1 VAVNDKKLIIV
12 QGPTASGK
20 TALSIALGNHFNT
33 EIISGD
39 SRQFYQEMIIGTAR
53 PSINE
58 LKTVKHHFISS
69 HSVLDE
75 FNTSDFSL
83 KAREICAS
91 LFETKDQV
99 ILVGGSGMYIDALT
113 FGLDE
118 ITADESIRQALNQIY
133 ENQGLDILVKELHEK
148 DPEFC
153 LSADLKNPVRVI
165 RALEVIRKTNQP
177 YSSQRKGFK
186 NDLPYDIVRFSIAW
200 KREDLYDRI
209 NLRVDEMITNGLV
222 EEVIGL
228 QEFQSL
234 SPLKTLG
241 YSEIFDVINN
251 KCSLET
257 AIEKIKQH
265 SRNYAKRQMTWLR
278 RYSDVNYLDPYS
290 KDTLISQAIAKMS
303 A

>member
-1 VAVNDKKLIIV
+1 MNDKKLIIV

-20 TALSIALGNHFNT
+20 TALSIALAKHFNT

-53 PSINE
+53 PSIKE

-118 ITADESIRQALNQIY
+118 ITADESIRLTLNQIY
-133 ENQGLDILVKELHEK
+133 ENQGLDILVNELQER

-153 LSADLKNPVRVI
+153 LSADLKNPVRII
-165 RALEVIRKTNQP
+165 RALEVIRMTNQP

-209 NLRVDEMITNGLV
+209 NLRVDEMLTNGLV
-222 EEVIGL
+222 EEVKGL

-278 RYSDVNYLDPYS
+278 RYSDVNYLDPYL
-290 KDTLISQAIAKMS
+290 KDTLISQAIGKMS
-303 A
+303 T

>member
-1 VAVNDKKLIIV
+1 VAVKDKKIIIV

-20 TALSIALGNHFNT
+20 TALSIALAKHFNT

-39 SRQFYQEMIIGTAR
+39 SRQFYEEMIIGTAR
-53 PSINE
+53 PSIEE

-69 HSVLDE
+69 HSIHNE
-75 FNTSDFSL
+75 FNTAEFSRE
-83 KAREICAS
+83 ARLLCEN
-91 LFETKDQV
+91 LFETKENV

-113 FGLDE
+113 FGLDD
-118 ITADESIRQALNQIY
+118 ITANEAIRQSLNQTF
-133 ENQGLDILVKELHEK
+133 ENEGLAILVDELREK
-148 DPEFC
+148 DAEYC

-165 RALEVIRKTNQP
+165 RALEVIRMTNQP

-209 NLRVDEMITNGLV
+209 NLRVDDMITNGLV
-222 EEVIGL
+222 DEVIGL
-228 QEFQSL
+228 QKFQSL

-251 KCSLET
+251 KCSIET

-278 RYSDVNYLDPYS
+278 RYSDVKYLDPYS
-290 KDTLISQAIAKMS
+290 KDTLISQAMEKMS
-303 A
+303 T

>member
-1 VAVNDKKLIIV
+1 MAVKDKKLIIV

-20 TALSIALGNHFNT
+20 TALSIALAKHFNT

-53 PSINE
+53 PSIEE
-58 LKTVKHHFISS
+58 LSMVKHHFISS

-83 KAREICAS
+83 KARAVCTS

-133 ENQGLDILVKELHEK
+133 ENQGLDILVNELHEK

-165 RALEVIRKTNQP
+165 RALEVIRMTNQP
-177 YSSQRKGFK
+177 YSTQRKGFK

-222 EEVIGL
+222 EEVKGL

-278 RYSDVNYLDPYS
+278 RYSDVHYLDPYS

-303 A
+303 T

>member
-1 VAVNDKKLIIV
+1 MNDKKLIIV

-20 TALSIALGNHFNT
+20 TALSIALAHHFNT

-53 PSINE
+53 PSIEE
-58 LKTVKHHFISS
+58 LSMVKHHFISS
-69 HSVLDE
+69 HSIKNE
-75 FNTSDFSL
+75 FNTADFSRE
-83 KAREICAS
+83 ARLLCEN
-91 LFETKDQV
+91 LFETKDHV

-113 FGLDE
+113 FGLDD
-118 ITADESIRQALNQIY
+118 ITANEAIRQSLNQIY
-133 ENQGLDILVKELHEK
+133 ENQGLAILVNELKEK

-165 RALEVIRKTNQP
+165 RALEVIRMTNQP

-209 NLRVDEMITNGLV
+209 NLRVDEMISNGLV
-222 EEVIGL
+222 EEVKGL
-228 QEFQSL
+228 QQFQSN

-251 KCSLET
+251 KCTLET

-278 RYSDVNYLDPYS
+278 RYSDVHYLDPYS
-290 KDTLISQAIAKMS
+290 KNTLISQAIGKIDD
-303 A
+303 

>member
-1 VAVNDKKLIIV
+1 MAVKDKKLIIV

-20 TALSIALGNHFNT
+20 TALSIALAKHFNT

-53 PSINE
+53 PSIEE
-58 LKTVKHHFISS
+58 LSMVKHHFISS
-69 HSVLDE
+69 HSIHNE
-75 FNTSDFSL
+75 FNTAEFSRE
-83 KAREICAS
+83 ARLLCAN
-91 LFETKDQV
+91 LFESKDYV
-99 ILVGGSGMYIDALT
+99 ILVGGSGMYLDALT

-118 ITADESIRQALNQIY
+118 IAADERIRKSLTQIF
-133 ENQGLDILVKELHEK
+133 EHEGLAVLVDELREK

-153 LSADLKNPVRVI
+153 ISADLKNPVRVI
-165 RALEVIRKTNQP
+165 RALEVIRMTNQP
-177 YSSQRKGFK
+177 YSSLRKGFK

-222 EEVIGL
+222 DEVNGL
-228 QEFQSL
+228 QQFKSL

-241 YSEIFDVINN
+241 YSEIFEVFDN

-257 AIEKIKQH
+257 AIENIKQH
-265 SRNYAKRQMTWLR
+265 TRNYAKRQLTWLR
-278 RYSDVNYLDPYS
+278 RYSSVHYLDPYS
-290 KDTLISQAIAKMS
+290 NVQLFNQAIDKLS
-303 A
+303 N

>member
-1 VAVNDKKLIIV
+1 MNDKKLIIV

-133 ENQGLDILVKELHEK
+133 ENQGLDILVNELHEK
-148 DPEFC
+148 GPEFC

-200 KREDLYDRI
+200 KREDLYNRI
-209 NLRVDEMITNGLV
+209 NLRVDEMISNGLV
-222 EEVIGL
+222 QEVIGL

-278 RYSDVNYLDPYS
+278 RYSDVNYLDPYL
-290 KDTLISQAIAKMS
+290 KDTLISQAIGKMS
-303 A
+303 T

>member
-20 TALSIALGNHFNT
+20 TALSIALGKHFNT

-133 ENQGLDILVKELHEK
+133 ENQGLDILVNELHEK

-153 LSADLKNPVRVI
+153 LSADLKNPVRVL

-186 NDLPYDIVRFSIAW
+186 NDLPYDIIRFSIAW
-200 KREDLYDRI
+200 NREDLYDRI

-228 QEFQSL
+228 EQFQSL

-257 AIEKIKQH
+257 AIENIKQH
-265 SRNYAKRQMTWLR
+265 TRNYAKRQMTWLR

>member
-1 VAVNDKKLIIV
+1 MAVKDKKIIIV

-20 TALSIALGNHFNT
+20 TALSIALAKHFNT

-39 SRQFYQEMIIGTAR
+39 SRQFYEEMIIGTAR
-53 PSINE
+53 PSIEE

-69 HSVLDE
+69 HSIHNE
-75 FNTSDFSL
+75 FNTAEFS
-83 KAREICAS
+83 RESRLLCEN
-91 LFETKDQV
+91 LFETKDHV

-113 FGLDE
+113 FGLDD
-118 ITADESIRQALNQIY
+118 ITANEAIRQSLNQTF
-133 ENQGLDILVKELHEK
+133 ENEGLAILVNELHEK

-165 RALEVIRKTNQP
+165 RALEVIRMTNQP

-209 NLRVDEMITNGLV
+209 NLRVDDMITNGLV
-222 EEVIGL
+222 DEVKGL
-228 QEFQSL
+228 QVFQSL

-241 YSEIFDVINN
+241 YSEIFEVLNN

-278 RYSDVNYLDPYS
+278 RYSDVKYLDPYS
-290 KDTLISQAIAKMS
+290 KNTLISQAIEKMS
-303 A
+303 T

>member
-1 VAVNDKKLIIV
+1 MAVKDKKIIIV

-20 TALSIALGNHFNT
+20 TALSIALAKHFNT

-39 SRQFYQEMIIGTAR
+39 SRQFYEEMIIGTAR
-53 PSINE
+53 PSIEE

-69 HSVLDE
+69 HSIHNE
-75 FNTSDFSL
+75 FNTAEFSRE
-83 KAREICAS
+83 ARLLCEN
-91 LFETKDQV
+91 LFETKENV

-113 FGLDE
+113 FGLDD
-118 ITADESIRQALNQIY
+118 ITANEAIRQSLNQTF
-133 ENQGLDILVKELHEK
+133 ENEGLAILVDELREK
-148 DPEFC
+148 DAEYC

-165 RALEVIRKTNQP
+165 RALEVIRMTNQP

-209 NLRVDEMITNGLV
+209 NLRVDDMITNGLV
-222 EEVIGL
+222 DEVIGL
-228 QEFQSL
+228 QKFQSL

-251 KCSLET
+251 KCSIET

-278 RYSDVNYLDPYS
+278 RYSDVKYLDPYS

-303 A
+303 T

>member
-1 VAVNDKKLIIV
+1 VAIKNKKLIIV

-20 TALSIALGNHFNT
+20 TALSISLAKHFNT

-53 PSINE
+53 PSIKE

-69 HSVLDE
+69 HSILNE

-83 KAREICAS
+83 KAREICAN

-133 ENQGLDILVKELHEK
+133 ENQGLDILVNELQEK

-153 LSADLKNPVRVI
+153 LFADLKNPVRVI
-165 RALEVIRKTNQP
+165 RALEVIRMTNQP

-200 KREDLYDRI
+200 KREDLYDKI

-222 EEVIGL
+222 EEVKGL

-278 RYSDVNYLDPYS
+278 RYSDVNYLDPYL
-290 KDTLISQAIAKMS
+290 KDTLISQAIGKMTD
-303 A
+303 

>member
-1 VAVNDKKLIIV
+1 MNDKKLIIV

-20 TALSIALGNHFNT
+20 TALSISLAKHFNT

-58 LKTVKHHFISS
+58 LKTVEHHFISS

-83 KAREICAS
+83 KAREICAN

-118 ITADESIRQALNQIY
+118 ITADESIRQALNKIY
-133 ENQGLDILVKELHEK
+133 ENQGLDILVNELHEK

-165 RALEVIRKTNQP
+165 RALEVIRMTNQP
-177 YSSQRKGFK
+177 YSTQRKGFK
-186 NDLPYDIVRFSIAW
+186 NNLPYDIVRFSIAW

-228 QEFQSL
+228 QKFQSL

-251 KCSLET
+251 KCSIET

-278 RYSDVNYLDPYS
+278 RYSDVHYLDPYS

-303 A
+303 D

>member
-1 VAVNDKKLIIV
+1 MNDKKLIIV

-20 TALSIALGNHFNT
+20 TALSIALAKHFHT
-33 EIISGD
+33 EVISGD
-39 SRQFYQEMIIGTAR
+39 SRQFYKEMIIGTAR
-53 PSINE
+53 PSIKE
-58 LKTVKHHFISS
+58 LKTVKHHLISS

-75 FNTSDFSL
+75 FNTSDFSRE
-83 KAREICAS
+83 ARLLCAN
-91 LFETKDQV
+91 LFEANDHV
-99 ILVGGSGMYIDALT
+99 ILVGGSGMYIDALI

-118 ITADESIRQALNQIY
+118 IKADESIRKALNQIY
-133 ENQGLDILVKELHEK
+133 QNQGLDVLVNELREK

-153 LSADLKNPVRVI
+153 ISADLKNPVRVI
-165 RALEVIRKTNQP
+165 RALEVIRMTNQP

-228 QEFQSL
+228 QKFQSL

-290 KDTLISQAIAKMS
+290 KDTLISQAIGKMS
-303 A
+303 T

>member
-1 VAVNDKKLIIV
+1 MNDKKLIIV

-20 TALSIALGNHFNT
+20 TALSISLAKHFNT

-53 PSINE
+53 PSIKE
-58 LKTVKHHFISS
+58 LKTVKHHLISS

-83 KAREICAS
+83 KAREICAN

-118 ITADESIRQALNQIY
+118 IKADESIRQALNQIY
-133 ENQGLDILVKELHEK
+133 ENQGLDILVNELHEK

-165 RALEVIRKTNQP
+165 RALEVIRMTNQP
-177 YSSQRKGFK
+177 YSIQRKGFK
-186 NDLPYDIVRFSIAW
+186 NDFPYDIVRFSIAW
-200 KREDLYDRI
+200 KREDLYNRI
-209 NLRVDEMITNGLV
+209 NLRVDEMLANGLV
-222 EEVIGL
+222 EEVKGL

-251 KCSLET
+251 KCSLDT

-278 RYSDVNYLDPYS
+278 RYSDVHYLDPYS
-290 KDTLISQAIAKMS
+290 KDTLISQAIGKMTD
-303 A
+303 

>member
-1 VAVNDKKLIIV
+1 MEVRKQLIII

-20 TALSIALGNHFNT
+20 TALSISLAKHFNT

-39 SRQFYQEMIIGTAR
+39 SRQFYQEMKIGTAR
-53 PSINE
+53 PSIEE

-75 FNTSDFSL
+75 FNTLDFSL
-83 KAREICAS
+83 KAREICAN

-99 ILVGGSGMYIDALT
+99 ILVGGSGMYMDALT

-133 ENQGLDILVKELHEK
+133 QNQGLDVLVNELREK

-153 LSADLKNPVRVI
+153 ISADLKNPVRVI
-165 RALEVIRKTNQP
+165 RALEVIRMTNQP
-177 YSSQRKGFK
+177 YSIQRKGFK

-200 KREDLYDRI
+200 NRGDLYDRI

-222 EEVIGL
+222 QEVKGL
-228 QEFQSL
+228 QQFQSL

-290 KDTLISQAIAKMS
+290 KDTLISQAIGKMS
-303 A
+303 T

>member
-1 VAVNDKKLIIV
+1 MEVRKQLIII

-20 TALSIALGNHFNT
+20 TALSISLAKHFNT

-39 SRQFYQEMIIGTAR
+39 SRQFYQEMKIGTAR
-53 PSINE
+53 PSIEE

-75 FNTSDFSL
+75 FNTLDFSL
-83 KAREICAS
+83 KAREICAN

-99 ILVGGSGMYIDALT
+99 ILVGGSGMYMDALT

-118 ITADESIRQALNQIY
+118 ITADETIRQALNQIY
-133 ENQGLDILVKELHEK
+133 QNQGLDVLVNELREK

-153 LSADLKNPVRVI
+153 ISADLKNPVRVI
-165 RALEVIRKTNQP
+165 RALEVVRMTNHP
-177 YSSQRKGFK
+177 YSIQRKGFK

-200 KREDLYDRI
+200 NREDLYDRI
-209 NLRVDEMITNGLV
+209 NLRVDEMIQNGLV
-222 EEVIGL
+222 EEVKGL

-241 YSEIFDVINN
+241 YTEIFDVINN

-265 SRNYAKRQMTWLR
+265 SRNYAKRQLTWLR

-290 KDTLISQAIAKMS
+290 KDTLISQAIVKMTD
-303 A
+303 

>member
-1 VAVNDKKLIIV
+1 MAVNDKQLIIV

-20 TALSIALGNHFNT
+20 TALSIALGKHFNT

-133 ENQGLDILVKELHEK
+133 ENQGLDILVNELHEK

-153 LSADLKNPVRVI
+153 LSADLKNPVRVL

-228 QEFQSL
+228 EQFQSL

-257 AIEKIKQH
+257 AIENIKQH
-265 SRNYAKRQMTWLR
+265 TRNYAKRQMTWLR

>member
-1 VAVNDKKLIIV
+1 MIIV
-12 QGPTASGK
+12 QGTTASGK
-20 TALSIALGNHFNT
+20 TALSISLAKHFNS

-39 SRQFYQEMIIGTAR
+39 SRQFYKEMIIGTAR
-53 PSINE
+53 PSVKE

-69 HSVLDE
+69 HSVLNE
-75 FNTSDFSL
+75 FNTLDFSL
-83 KAREICAS
+83 KAREVCAN

-99 ILVGGSGMYIDALT
+99 VVVGGSGMYVDALT

-118 ITADESIRQALNQIY
+118 IEADESIRQVLNQIY
-133 ENQGLDILVKELHEK
+133 ENQGLDILVQELQEK

-165 RALEVIRKTNQP
+165 RALEVIRMTKQP

-186 NDLPYDIVRFSIAW
+186 NDLPYDIIRFSIEW
-200 KREDLYDRI
+200 KREDLYNRI
-209 NLRVDEMITNGLV
+209 NLRVDKMITNGLV
-222 EEVIGL
+222 EEVLGL
-228 QEFQSL
+228 QKFQSL

-278 RYSDVNYLDPYS
+278 RYSDVHYLDPYS
-290 KDTLISQAIAKMS
+290 KETLISQAIAKMS
-303 A
+303 D

>member
-1 VAVNDKKLIIV
+1 MAVKDKKLIIV

-20 TALSIALGNHFNT
+20 TALSIALAKHFNT

-53 PSINE
+53 PSNKE

-83 KAREICAS
+83 KAREICAN

-118 ITADESIRQALNQIY
+118 ITADESIRLALNQIY
-133 ENQGLDILVKELHEK
+133 VNQGLDVLVNELREK

-153 LSADLKNPVRVI
+153 ISADLKNPNRVI
-165 RALEVIRKTNQP
+165 RALEVIRMTNQP

-222 EEVIGL
+222 QEVKGL
-228 QEFQSL
+228 QQFQSL

-241 YSEIFDVINN
+241 YSDIFDVINN

-278 RYSDVNYLDPYS
+278 RYSHVNNLDPYS
-290 KDTLISQAIAKMS
+290 KDTLISQAIAKM
-303 A
+303 AD

>member
-1 VAVNDKKLIIV
+1 MAIKNKKLIIV

-20 TALSIALGNHFNT
+20 TSLSIALAKHFNT

-53 PSINE
+53 PSIKE

-83 KAREICAS
+83 KAREICAN

-118 ITADESIRQALNQIY
+118 ITADESIRLTLNQIY
-133 ENQGLDILVKELHEK
+133 ENQGLDVLVNELREK

-153 LSADLKNPVRVI
+153 ISADLKNPIRVI
-165 RALEVIRKTNQP
+165 RALEVIRMTNQP
-177 YSSQRKGFK
+177 YSIQRKGFK

-200 KREDLYDRI
+200 NRGDLYDRI

-222 EEVIGL
+222 EEVKGL

-290 KDTLISQAIAKMS
+290 KDTLISQAIGKMS
-303 A
+303 T

>member
-290 KDTLISQAIAKMS
+290 KDTLISQAIGKMS

>member
-1 VAVNDKKLIIV
+1 MNDKKLIIV

-58 LKTVKHHFISS
+58 LKTVEHHFISS

-83 KAREICAS
+83 KAREICAN

-118 ITADESIRQALNQIY
+118 ITADESIRQALNKIY
-133 ENQGLDILVKELHEK
+133 ENQGLDILVNELHEK

-165 RALEVIRKTNQP
+165 RALEVIRMTNQP
-177 YSSQRKGFK
+177 YSTQRKGFK

-228 QEFQSL
+228 QKFQSL

-290 KDTLISQAIAKMS
+290 KDTLISQAIGKMS
-303 A
+303 T

>member
-1 VAVNDKKLIIV
+1 VNDKKLIIV

-20 TALSIALGNHFNT
+20 TALSIALAKHFHT
-33 EIISGD
+33 EVISGD
-39 SRQFYQEMIIGTAR
+39 SRQFYKEMIIGTAR
-53 PSINE
+53 PSIKE
-58 LKTVKHHFISS
+58 LKTVKHHLISS

-75 FNTSDFSL
+75 FNTSDFSRE
-83 KAREICAS
+83 ARLLCAN
-91 LFETKDQV
+91 LFEANDHV
-99 ILVGGSGMYIDALT
+99 ILVGGSGMYIDALI

-118 ITADESIRQALNQIY
+118 IKADESIRKALNQIY
-133 ENQGLDILVKELHEK
+133 QNQGLDVLVNELREK

-153 LSADLKNPVRVI
+153 ISADLKNPVRVI
-165 RALEVIRKTNQP
+165 RALEVIRMTNQP

-200 KREDLYDRI
+200 KREDLYNRI
-209 NLRVDEMITNGLV
+209 NLRVDEMISIGLV
-222 EEVIGL
+222 EEVKGL

-241 YSEIFDVINN
+241 YTEIFDAINN

-257 AIEKIKQH
+257 AIEKIKQN

-290 KDTLISQAIAKMS
+290 KDTLISQAIVKMTD
-303 A
+303 

>member
-1 VAVNDKKLIIV
+1 VAVKDKKLIIV

-20 TALSIALGNHFNT
+20 TALSIALAKHFNT

-53 PSINE
+53 PSIEE
-58 LKTVKHHFISS
+58 LSMVKHHFISS

-83 KAREICAS
+83 KARAVCTS

-133 ENQGLDILVKELHEK
+133 ENQGLDILVNELHEK

-278 RYSDVNYLDPYS
+278 RYSDVNYLDPYL
-290 KDTLISQAIAKMS
+290 KDTLISQAIGKMS
-303 A
+303 T

>member
-1 VAVNDKKLIIV
+1 MEVRKQLIII

-20 TALSIALGNHFNT
+20 TALSISLAKHFNT

-39 SRQFYQEMIIGTAR
+39 SRQFYQEMKIGTAR
-53 PSINE
+53 PSIEE

-75 FNTSDFSL
+75 FNTLDFSL
-83 KAREICAS
+83 KAREICAN

-99 ILVGGSGMYIDALT
+99 ILVGGSGMYMDALT

-133 ENQGLDILVKELHEK
+133 QNQGLDVLVNELREK

-153 LSADLKNPVRVI
+153 ISADLKNPVRVI
-165 RALEVIRKTNQP
+165 RALEVVRMTNHP
-177 YSSQRKGFK
+177 YSIQRKGFK

-200 KREDLYDRI
+200 NREDLYDRI
-209 NLRVDEMITNGLV
+209 NLRVDEMIQNGLV
-222 EEVIGL
+222 EEVKGL

-241 YSEIFDVINN
+241 YTEIFDVINN

-265 SRNYAKRQMTWLR
+265 SRNYAKRQLTWLR

-290 KDTLISQAIAKMS
+290 KDTLISQAIVKMTD
-303 A
+303 

>member
-1 VAVNDKKLIIV
+1 MAVNDKKLIIV

-20 TALSIALGNHFNT
+20 TALSIALAKHFHT
-33 EIISGD
+33 EVISGD
-39 SRQFYQEMIIGTAR
+39 SRQFYKEMIIGTAR
-53 PSINE
+53 PSIKE
-58 LKTVKHHFISS
+58 LKTVKHHLISS

-75 FNTSDFSL
+75 FNTSDFSRE
-83 KAREICAS
+83 ARLLCAN
-91 LFETKDQV
+91 LFEANDNV

-118 ITADESIRQALNQIY
+118 IKADESIRKALNQIY
-133 ENQGLDILVKELHEK
+133 QNQGLDVLVNELREK

-153 LSADLKNPVRVI
+153 ISADLKNPVRVI
-165 RALEVIRKTNQP
+165 RALEVIRMTNQP

-200 KREDLYDRI
+200 KREDLYNRI
-209 NLRVDEMITNGLV
+209 NLRVDEMISIGLV
-222 EEVIGL
+222 EEVKGL

-241 YSEIFDVINN
+241 YTEIFDVINN

-257 AIEKIKQH
+257 AIEKIKQN

-290 KDTLISQAIAKMS
+290 KDTLISQAIVKMTD
-303 A
+303 

>member
-1 VAVNDKKLIIV
+1 MEVKKQLIII

-20 TALSIALGNHFNT
+20 TALSIALAKHFNT

-53 PSINE
+53 PSIEE
-58 LKTVKHHFISS
+58 LSMVKHHFIST
-69 HSVLDE
+69 HSIHNE
-75 FNTSDFSL
+75 FNTADFSRE
-83 KAREICAS
+83 ARVLCEK
-91 LFETKDQV
+91 LFKSKDQV
-99 ILVGGSGMYIDALT
+99 ILVGGSGMYLDALT

-118 ITADESIRQALNQIY
+118 IAADERIRQSLNQTF
-133 ENQGLDILVKELHEK
+133 ENDGLDVLVNELRIK

-153 LSADLKNPVRVI
+153 LSADLKNPIRVI
-165 RALEVIRKTNQP
+165 RALEVIRMTNQP
-177 YSSQRKGFK
+177 FSSLRKGFK

-209 NLRVDEMITNGLV
+209 NLRVNEMIANGLV
-222 EEVIGL
+222 DEVKGL
-228 QEFQSL
+228 QQFQNF

-241 YSEIFDVINN
+241 YSEIFEVLDN

-265 SRNYAKRQMTWLR
+265 TRNYAKRQLSWLR
-278 RYSDVNYLDPYS
+278 RYSNVHYLDPYS
-290 KDTLISQAIAKMS
+290 KNTLVSQAIAKLS
-303 A
+303 N

>member
-1 VAVNDKKLIIV
+1 MNDKKLIIV

-39 SRQFYQEMIIGTAR
+39 SRQFYEEMIIGTAR
-53 PSINE
+53 PSIKE

-133 ENQGLDILVKELHEK
+133 ENQGLDILVNELHEK

-290 KDTLISQAIAKMS
+290 TDTLISQAIGKMTD
-303 A
+303 

>member
-1 VAVNDKKLIIV
+1 MNDKKLIVV

-20 TALSIALGNHFNT
+20 TALSIALAKHFHT
-33 EIISGD
+33 EVISGD
-39 SRQFYQEMIIGTAR
+39 SRQFYKEMIIGTAR
-53 PSINE
+53 PSIKE
-58 LKTVKHHFISS
+58 LKTVKHHLISS

-75 FNTSDFSL
+75 FNTSDFSRE
-83 KAREICAS
+83 ARLLCAN
-91 LFETKDQV
+91 LFEANDHV

-118 ITADESIRQALNQIY
+118 IKADESIRKALNQIY
-133 ENQGLDILVKELHEK
+133 ENKGLDILVNELHEK

-153 LSADLKNPVRVI
+153 RSADLKNPVRVI
-165 RALEVIRKTNQP
+165 RALEVIRMTNQP

-200 KREDLYDRI
+200 KREDLYNRI
-209 NLRVDEMITNGLV
+209 NLRVDEMISIGLV
-222 EEVIGL
+222 EEVKGL

-241 YSEIFDVINN
+241 YTEIFDVINN

-257 AIEKIKQH
+257 AIEKIKQN

-303 A
+303 D

>member
-1 VAVNDKKLIIV
+1 MAVKDKKIIIV

-20 TALSIALGNHFNT
+20 TALSIALAKHFNT

-53 PSINE
+53 PSIEE
-58 LKTVKHHFISS
+58 LSMVKHHFISS
-69 HSVLDE
+69 HSIHNE
-75 FNTSDFSL
+75 FNTADFSRD
-83 KAREICAS
+83 ARLLCTN
-91 LFETKDQV
+91 LFESKDYV

-113 FGLDE
+113 FGLDD
-118 ITADESIRQALNQIY
+118 ITADEAIRQSLNQTF
-133 ENQGLDILVKELHEK
+133 ENEGLAILVDELHEK
-148 DPEFC
+148 DPEYC

-165 RALEVIRKTNQP
+165 RALEVIRMTNQP
-177 YSSQRKGFK
+177 YSSLRKGFK

-209 NLRVDEMITNGLV
+209 NLRVDDMITNGLV
-222 EEVIGL
+222 DEVKGL
-228 QEFQSL
+228 QVFQSL

-241 YSEIFDVINN
+241 YSEIFEVLNN

-278 RYSDVNYLDPYS
+278 RYSDVKYLDPYS
-290 KDTLISQAIAKMS
+290 KDTLISQAIEKMS
-303 A
+303 T

>member
-39 SRQFYQEMIIGTAR
+39 SRQFYEEMIIGTAR
-53 PSINE
+53 PSIKE

-133 ENQGLDILVKELHEK
+133 ENQGLDILVNELHEK

-153 LSADLKNPVRVI
+153 RSADLKNPVRVI
-165 RALEVIRKTNQP
+165 RALEVIRMTNQP

-228 QEFQSL
+228 QKFQSL

-290 KDTLISQAIAKMS
+290 KDTLISQAIVKMTD
-303 A
+303 

>member
-1 VAVNDKKLIIV
+1 VNDKKLIIV

-20 TALSIALGNHFNT
+20 TALSIALAKHFNT

-53 PSINE
+53 PSIKE

-133 ENQGLDILVKELHEK
+133 ENQGLDILVNELQEK

-153 LSADLKNPVRVI
+153 LFADLKNPVRVI
-165 RALEVIRKTNQP
+165 RALEVIRMTNQP

-222 EEVIGL
+222 EEVKGL

-278 RYSDVNYLDPYS
+278 RYSDVNYLDPYL
-290 KDTLISQAIAKMS
+290 KDTLISQAIGKMS
-303 A
+303 T

>member
-1 VAVNDKKLIIV
+1 
-12 QGPTASGK
+12 
-20 TALSIALGNHFNT
+20 
-33 EIISGD
+33 
-39 SRQFYQEMIIGTAR
+39 M
-53 PSINE
+53 
-58 LKTVKHHFISS
+58 
-69 HSVLDE
+69 
-75 FNTSDFSL
+75 
-83 KAREICAS
+83 
-91 LFETKDQV
+91 FETKDQV

-118 ITADESIRQALNQIY
+118 ITADESIRQALNKIY
-133 ENQGLDILVKELHEK
+133 ENQGLDILVNELHEK

-165 RALEVIRKTNQP
+165 RALEVIRMTNQP
-177 YSSQRKGFK
+177 YSTQRKGFK

-228 QEFQSL
+228 QKFQSL

-278 RYSDVNYLDPYS
+278 RYSDVHYLDPYS

-303 A
+303 D

>member
-1 VAVNDKKLIIV
+1 MNVKKLIIV

-20 TALSIALGNHFNT
+20 TALSIALGKHFNT

-53 PSINE
+53 PSIKE

-69 HSVLDE
+69 HSVLNE
-75 FNTSDFSL
+75 FNTLDFSL
-83 KAREICAS
+83 KAREVCAN

-99 ILVGGSGMYIDALT
+99 VVVGGSGMYIDALT

-118 ITADESIRQALNQIY
+118 IEADESIRQTLNQIY
-133 ENQGLDILVKELHEK
+133 ENQGLDVLVNELKEK

-165 RALEVIRKTNQP
+165 RALEVIRLTNKP
-177 YSSQRKGFK
+177 YSSKRKGFK

-200 KREDLYDRI
+200 NRGDLYDRI

-222 EEVIGL
+222 QEVKGL
-228 QEFQSL
+228 QQFQSL

-278 RYSDVNYLDPYS
+278 RYSDVHYLDPYS
-290 KDTLISQAIAKMS
+290 KETLISQVIAKMS
-303 A
+303 D

>member
-1 VAVNDKKLIIV
+1 MNDKKLIIV

-20 TALSIALGNHFNT
+20 TALSIALAHHFNT

-53 PSINE
+53 PSIEE
-58 LKTVKHHFISS
+58 LSMVKHHFISS
-69 HSVLDE
+69 HSIKNE
-75 FNTSDFSL
+75 FNTADFSRE
-83 KAREICAS
+83 ARLLCAN
-91 LFETKDQV
+91 LFESKDQV
-99 ILVGGSGMYIDALT
+99 ILVGGSGMYIDAMT
-113 FGLDE
+113 YGLDE
-118 ITADESIRQALNQIY
+118 ISSDESIRQTLNQIY
-133 ENQGLDILVKELHEK
+133 ENQGLAILVNELKEK

-165 RALEVIRKTNQP
+165 RALEVIRMTNQP

-209 NLRVDEMITNGLV
+209 NLRVDEMISNGLV
-222 EEVIGL
+222 EEVKGL
-228 QEFQSL
+228 QQFQSN

-251 KCSLET
+251 KCTLET

-278 RYSDVNYLDPYS
+278 RYSDVHYLDPYS
-290 KDTLISQAIAKMS
+290 KNTLISQAIGKIDD
-303 A
+303 